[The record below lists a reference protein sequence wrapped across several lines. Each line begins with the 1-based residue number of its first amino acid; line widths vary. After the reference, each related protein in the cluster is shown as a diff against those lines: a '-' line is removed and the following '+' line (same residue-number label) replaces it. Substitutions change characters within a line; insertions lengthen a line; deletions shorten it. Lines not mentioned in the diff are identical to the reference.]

1 MHGCAER
8 GSQYKTVGCLLPAL
22 SPSEQPP
29 SSQSPE
35 ALSASAF
42 CPGAEPAAVST
53 LLVSIHFQL
62 SLVASSSSYSQLL
75 LFHPFFPFFFM
86 EKCASD
92 GCNFVEAAKSEGWSA
107 KRQFA
112 KAAGFLLEACKQ
124 SLGS

>member
-75 LFHPFFPFFFM
+75 LFHPFL
-86 EKCASD
+86 
-92 GCNFVEAAKSEGWSA
+92 EGWNSA
-107 KRQFA
+107 EDVKVQT
-112 KAAGFLLEACKQ
+112 LL
-124 SLGS
+124 LDVGRVI